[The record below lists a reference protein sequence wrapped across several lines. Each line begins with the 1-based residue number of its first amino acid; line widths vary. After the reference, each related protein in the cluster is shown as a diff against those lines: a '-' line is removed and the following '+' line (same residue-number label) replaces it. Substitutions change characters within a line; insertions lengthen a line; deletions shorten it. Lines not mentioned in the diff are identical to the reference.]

1 MTHFVAAIGT
11 GGTVMGTG
19 RFLKSKSRAVQVI
32 AVEPDDAMHG
42 LEGLKHMACS
52 IVPGI
57 YHEQELDD
65 KIQVGTEEAY
75 EMVYALGQTEG
86 MLVGQSSGAAMVAA
100 LKVARSIR
108 AGHDSHRVL
117 RLRRQVSLDEFVDRM
132 AGMAARAPATS
143 YRQVAEEVTRKWNV
157 STNATT

>member
-19 RFLKSKSRAVQVI
+19 RFLKSKNRAIKVI

-42 LEGLKHMACS
+42 LEGLKHMASS

-57 YHEQELDD
+57 YHEKELDD

-86 MLVGQSSGAAMVAA
+86 ILVGQSSGAAMIAA
-100 LKVARSIR
+100 LKLARSIR
-108 AGHDSHRVL
+108 EGTIVTVFCDFGDEVPI
-117 RLRRQVSLDEFVDRM
+117 RRICGSDGRNGVPSACNKLSPSGRTNNPN
-132 AGMAARAPATS
+132 GTYPRTS
-143 YRQVAEEVTRKWNV
+143 
-157 STNATT
+157 TT

>member
-11 GGTVMGTG
+11 GGTMMGTG
-19 RFLKSKSRAVQVI
+19 RFLKSKNRAIKVI

-42 LEGLKHMACS
+42 LEGLKHMASS

-57 YHEQELDD
+57 YHEKELDD

-86 MLVGQSSGAAMVAA
+86 ILVGQSSGAAMIAA
-100 LKVARSIR
+100 LKLARIDSR
-108 AGHDSHRVL
+108 RHDRHRVL
-117 RLRRQVSLDEFVDRM
+117 PTS
-132 AGMAARAPATS
+132 ATS
-143 YRQVAEEVTRKWNV
+143 ISRRICGSDGRNGVASACNKLSPSGKTNNRKWNV

>member
-19 RFLKSKSRAVQVI
+19 RFLKSKSRAVRVI

-42 LEGLKHMACS
+42 LEGLKHMASS

-86 MLVGQSSGAAMVAA
+86 ILVGQSSGAAMVAA

-108 AGHDSHRVL
+108 AG
-117 RLRRQVSLDEFVDRM
+117 
-132 AGMAARAPATS
+132 TI
-143 YRQVAEEVTRKWNV
+143 VTVFCDFGDKYL
-157 STNATT
+157 STNLWIGWQEWRRERLQQVIAKWQKK